1 MLARAIVNRKWVV
14 AAGVAAILALVV
26 GSLVG
31 RSIIP
36 SSAERKVATTPKPT
50 VFTDRENGITLSYP
64 SDWARLRSRD
74 PQVRLVAA
82 QSPATSLSLRV
93 SKSELADVTQRTLPI
108 VRQFTDQLLRA
119 DERAQ
124 QLSAPEAISVGG
136 LPGYRYRY
144 AYSAQ
149 DGKLGA
155 HVHYFLFKHG
165 LLIQLVFQALP
176 STTLSSVEPGFNRIA
191 ASLTSTGR

>member
-1 MLARAIVNRKWVV
+1 MFARAIVNRKWMV
-14 AAGVAAILALVV
+14 AAGVAAILALIV

-36 SSAERKVATTPKPT
+36 SSAERKTATTPKPT
-50 VFTDRENGITLSYP
+50 RFTDPTAGISLKYP
-64 SDWARLRSRD
+64 GDWARLRSRD

-82 QSPATSLSLRV
+82 ESPATSLSLRV
-93 SKSELADVTQRTLPI
+93 SKSDLADVTQRTLPI

-119 DERAQ
+119 DARAQ
-124 QLSAPEAISVGG
+124 QLSAPEAISAGG

-144 AYSAQ
+144 TYSTN
-149 DGKLGA
+149 DGKTGA

-176 STTLSSVEPGFNRIA
+176 ATTLATVEPAFDRIA
-191 ASLTSTGR
+191 ASVTST

>member
-1 MLARAIVNRKWVV
+1 MFARAIVNRKWMV

-36 SSAERKVATTPKPT
+36 SSAERRTATAPKPT
-50 VFTDRENGITLSYP
+50 VFIDRQARISLSYP
-64 SDWARLRSRD
+64 GDWARLHSRD

-82 QSPATSLSLRV
+82 ESPATSLSLRV
-93 SKSELADVTQRTLPI
+93 SKSSLADVTERTLPI

-124 QLSAPEAISVGG
+124 QLSAPEAVAVGG
-136 LPGYRYRY
+136 LPGWRYRY
-144 AYSAQ
+144 TYATT
-149 DGKLGA
+149 DGKTGA

-176 STTLSSVEPGFNRIA
+176 ATTLATVEPAFNRIA
-191 ASLTSTGR
+191 GSITSTGR